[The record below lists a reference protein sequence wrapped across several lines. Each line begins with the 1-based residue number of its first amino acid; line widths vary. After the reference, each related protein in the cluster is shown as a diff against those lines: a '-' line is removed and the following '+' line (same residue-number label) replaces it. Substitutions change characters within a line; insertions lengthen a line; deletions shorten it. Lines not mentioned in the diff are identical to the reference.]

1 MATVYLADEV
11 KHGRPVAIKVL
22 KPDVGVAAGP
32 ERFLREIGIA
42 ARLSHPH
49 LVPLL
54 DSGEAHGL
62 LYYVSAYIPGGSL
75 RDRLRK
81 EGRIPVADAVRIT
94 SEIGAALDYAHRAG
108 FVHRDVKPENI
119 LFADGHAL
127 LADFGIARACS
138 PGREERVTEIG
149 FALGTPQYM
158 SPEQASGES
167 TLDGR
172 SDVYSLACVSYEML
186 TGQPPFVGGAAQ
198 TIMARHLTETPR
210 RVRTIAPDVPASIEA
225 ALMRALAKDPS
236 HRFPTVTSFIDA
248 LTTDRDTG
256 RVAILPATRSVAVL
270 PFVNTSGDPE
280 NEYLSDGITDE
291 LIDALAK
298 VEGIRVASRTSVFAL
313 KGKPQDVRA
322 IGALLDCT
330 HVLEGTM
337 RRIGQQLRVTAQ
349 LTSTTDGQL
358 IWSQRYDRRFDD
370 VFAIQDELARTIVDT
385 LRATSF
391 ADLSPEPLR
400 RHSDDV
406 RAYREYLKGRYEW
419 NRRTQD
425 GVVAGIKHFENAIAI
440 DPNYALAYT
449 GLADSYALGNDY
461 RSVPVAEGFEA
472 AKHYARRAIELDDSL
487 AEAHASLAWVLFIY
501 DWDWDAAEREYRR
514 AISLDPRYASAHQ
527 WYAFLLVAKNAM
539 GDALVEAHTAV
550 ELDPSS
556 VSVRRT
562 LGGVYWYARR
572 YDQARYHLERA
583 LAMNPTAE
591 ETYRQ
596 LGLVLGMSG
605 ELEDAKRVL
614 FEAMALPDVNTYTR
628 SALAYVFA
636 LGGERRE
643 AQRILDELERHAA
656 VGYVSPVAFA
666 TIHLGLGEV
675 EKALDWTERAYEER
689 RGWLAYVRVH
699 PMMDPMRGH
708 PRFDAL
714 VKKMRWE

>member
-1 MATVYLADEV
+1 
-11 KHGRPVAIKVL
+11 
-22 KPDVGVAAGP
+22 
-32 ERFLREIGIA
+32 
-42 ARLSHPH
+42 
-49 LVPLL
+49 
-54 DSGEAHGL
+54 
-62 LYYVSAYIPGGSL
+62 
-75 RDRLRK
+75 
-81 EGRIPVADAVRIT
+81 
-94 SEIGAALDYAHRAG
+94 
-108 FVHRDVKPENI
+108 
-119 LFADGHAL
+119 
-127 LADFGIARACS
+127 
-138 PGREERVTEIG
+138 
-149 FALGTPQYM
+149 
-158 SPEQASGES
+158 
-167 TLDGR
+167 
-172 SDVYSLACVSYEML
+172 
-186 TGQPPFVGGAAQ
+186 
-198 TIMARHLTETPR
+198 
-210 RVRTIAPDVPASIEA
+210 
-225 ALMRALAKDPS
+225 
-236 HRFPTVTSFIDA
+236 
-248 LTTDRDTG
+248 
-256 RVAILPATRSVAVL
+256 
-270 PFVNTSGDPE
+270 
-280 NEYLSDGITDE
+280 
-291 LIDALAK
+291 
-298 VEGIRVASRTSVFAL
+298 
-313 KGKPQDVRA
+313 
-322 IGALLDCT
+322 
-330 HVLEGTM
+330 
-337 RRIGQQLRVTAQ
+337 LRVTAQ
-349 LTSTTDGQL
+349 LTSTDDGRL
-358 IWSQRYDRRFDD
+358 VWSQRYDRRLDD